1 MSSSL
6 SYRRLDRRG
15 FLALLPAGLALAALP
30 ESAAAAGAAED
41 YVASVGNRVIAAARA
56 KSVSQFR
63 SLLKANADI
72 RAIGLYSLGPY
83 RKNLPKGAQAE
94 YFSLVENYISK
105 IFAQNAKKLAGQKLV
120 TTGTKDAGD
129 SVLVRSELQFG
140 GGGGYPVTWR
150 LVKRGGGFRIF
161 DVNVDG
167 VWLASTQK
175 TNFVSVLRKNG
186 GDFEALLAYL
196 RQ

>member
-1 MSSSL
+1 MPSSSSL
-6 SYRRLDRRG
+6 RRIDRRR
-15 FLALLPAGLALAALP
+15 FLALVPAGVMLAVLP
-30 ESAAAAGAAED
+30 GSASAAGAAED

-63 SLLKANADI
+63 SLLRTNADI

-83 RKNLPKGAQAE
+83 RKSLTKNVQDE
-94 YFSLVENYISK
+94 YFSLVEGYISK
-105 IFAQNAKKLAGQKLV
+105 VFAQNAKKLAGQKLV

-129 SVLVRSELQFG
+129 SVLVRSELQFSS
-140 GGGGYPVTWR
+140 GGGYPVTWR

-175 TNFVSVLRKNG
+175 TNFVSVLKKSG
-186 GDFEALLAYL
+186 GKIEALLDYL